1 MPEIP
6 IPIEYR
12 AEVIQPILELLLS
25 GESAAL
31 VGVGSSGKS
40 NIARH
45 LKRLDVRAHYLGAD
59 DTRSLVIFLN
69 CKSYAQAAPHDFYL
83 YALDQLDRA
92 LEESRSHARVTD
104 LWNDAQA
111 NPERLARRN
120 LDRGFDRAVSA
131 GIEHIICLM
140 DDGDDL
146 LSHGSPVLFTD
157 LRELRDNHK
166 NQLVYLT
173 VTRREPAFLRRDGK
187 EFEDF
192 FELLD
197 ASGHTFPLPPYTPTD
212 GHHMLR
218 RLAARQTPPRPISEA
233 EIRRLYE
240 MGGGH
245 AGLMRTMFFAAR
257 AGTDVL
263 GQNIIAKMGGNAEVE
278 AECGKIMDSLEEA
291 ERADLGRLAHGQPP
305 TADGLRR
312 LTRRG
317 LILERVGR
325 APEIFS
331 PVFEYYLQQETPPPT
346 EMPTALQ
353 LEFLGGG
360 QARLNGQTLVLTRVE
375 VVLLQHLWAHQPQP
389 CPVAELLVS
398 MRAAEA
404 DEAPEQRAHGPTPTR
419 LTQYLARLKDKLG
432 PSLGQ
437 RLQTNGQTYWLAG

>member
-6 IPIEYR
+6 IPVEYR
-12 AEVIQPILELLLS
+12 AEVIHPILELLLS

-45 LKRLDVRAHYLGAD
+45 LKRLDVRAYYLGAE
-59 DTRSLVIFLN
+59 DTRTLVIFLN
-69 CKSYAQAAPHDFYL
+69 CKAYAQAAPHDFYL
-83 YALDQLDRA
+83 YALDQLEQA
-92 LEESRSHARVTD
+92 LEGSPSHARVSD
-104 LWNDAQA
+104 LWNEAQS

-120 LDRGFDRAVSA
+120 LNRGFDRVVSA

-140 DDGDDL
+140 DDCDDL
-146 LSHGSPVLFTD
+146 LEHGSQVLFTD

-187 EFEDF
+187 VFEDF

-212 GHHMLR
+212 GYHMIR

-257 AGTDVL
+257 AGADVL
-263 GQNIIAKMGGNAEVE
+263 GQNIIVKMGDNAEVE
-278 AECGKIMDSLEEA
+278 AECGKIMDSLEDI
-291 ERADLGRLAHGQPP
+291 ERTTLRQLAHSQPP
-305 TADGLRR
+305 APDGLHR
-312 LTRRG
+312 LMRRG
-317 LILERVGR
+317 LVQERVGR

-331 PVFEYYLQQETPPPT
+331 PVFEYYLRAEPSPATETPA
-346 EMPTALQ
+346 ALQ

-360 QARLNGQTLVLTRVE
+360 QTRINGQTLTLTRVE
-375 VVLLQHLWAHQPQP
+375 VVLLQHLWANQPKP
-389 CPVAELLVS
+389 CPVPDLLTT
-398 MRAAEA
+398 MRVAEA
-404 DEAPEQRAHGPTPTR
+404 DEAQEHRAHGPTPTR
-419 LTQYLARLKDKLG
+419 LTQYLTRLKDKLG
-432 PSLGQ
+432 PALGQ
-437 RLQTNGQTYWLAG
+437 RLQTDGLKYWLAN

>member
-1 MPEIP
+1 MPELAIP
-6 IPIEYR
+6 VEYR

-45 LKRLDVRAHYLGAD
+45 LKRLDVRAHYLGAE
-59 DTRSLVIFLN
+59 DTRTLVIFLN
-69 CKSYAQAAPHDFYL
+69 CKAYAQAAPHDFYL
-83 YALDQLDRA
+83 YALDQLEQA
-92 LEESRSHARVTD
+92 LEDSKNHARVND
-104 LWNDAQA
+104 LWNEAQA

-120 LDRGFDRAVSA
+120 LNRGLDRVVSA
-131 GIEHIICLM
+131 GIEHIICLL

-146 LSHGSPVLFTD
+146 LAHGSRVLFTD

-197 ASGHTFPLPPYTPTD
+197 ASGHTIPLPPYTASD

-233 EIRRLYE
+233 EIRRLHE

-245 AGLMRTMFFAAR
+245 AGLMRTMFFTAR
-257 AGTDVL
+257 TGTDVL
-263 GQNIIAKMGGNAEVE
+263 GQNIIAKMGDNAEVE
-278 AECGKIMDSLEEA
+278 AECGKIMDSLEDI
-291 ERADLGRLAHGQPP
+291 ERLALRQLAHGKTPSP
-305 TADGLRR
+305 DGLRR
-312 LTRRG
+312 LVRRG
-317 LILERVGR
+317 LVQERVGR

-331 PVFEYYLQQETPPPT
+331 PVFEYYLQQETPPQTENPT
-346 EMPTALQ
+346 SLQ

-360 QARLNGQTLVLTRVE
+360 QTRINGQIVALTRVE
-375 VVLLQHLWAHQPQP
+375 VVLLQHLWANQPKP
-389 CPVAELLVS
+389 CPVPDLLTT

-404 DEAPEQRAHGPTPTR
+404 DEAQEHRAHGPTPAR
-419 LTQYLARLKDKLG
+419 LTHYLTRLKDKLG
-432 PSLGQ
+432 PAIGP
-437 RLQTNGQTYWLAG
+437 RLQNDGNHYWLAG